1 MIRALDQIW
10 SAFPTIMM
18 NYFVQ
23 IFCGSLVEGE
33 TRSLEEHGA
42 ILAAPEQ
49 DDGTSAEQLMTEHI
63 ENNRRELL
71 AALSE

>member
-1 MIRALDQIW
+1 MIRDLDQIW

-18 NYFVQ
+18 SYFVQ
-23 IFCGSLVEGE
+23 ICCGSLGEGE
-33 TRSLEEHGA
+33 TRGLEERGA
-42 ILAAPEQ
+42 ILAALEQ

>member
-23 IFCGSLVEGE
+23 ICCGSLGEGE
-33 TRSLEEHGA
+33 TWGLEEHGA

-49 DDGTSAEQLMTEHI
+49 DDGANAEQLMTEHI